1 MLTHHRARLE
11 WRREDRVVRFGGI
24 IRYDKNKFTWAASS
38 VAPLFIVCPP
48 PILSLSPEKSLFV
61 SVHALWLKKASP
73 IKRSTGRRKWPNGTR
88 RRSTGLPSFPIEQ
101 DGTVR
106 TANDFWPAYSLSCFY
121 LFFFINCFPSLFC
134 FYFAGK
140 KQTKK
145 ERGRE
150 TRFFPPSDRKR
161 EDLSV
166 HLRSSR
172 GHPVVSPYRREGGK
186 KRRRAKKQKRRE
198 DGHRFGN
205 YSNIFFIHQSSYL
218 TAFCDSHD
226 APSFFSSI

>member
-1 MLTHHRARLE
+1 M
-11 WRREDRVVRFGGI
+11 
-24 IRYDKNKFTWAASS
+24 NKKECWNSS
-38 VAPLFIVCPP
+38 TKRCPSSLLFCFSFSFPPSPPVC
-48 PILSLSPEKSLFV
+48 LFA
-61 SVHALWLKKASP
+61 SVHARWLKKGISP
-73 IKRSTGRRKWPNGTR
+73 IERSTGRRKWPDGTR
-88 RRSTGLPSFPIEQ
+88 RRSTGLPEQ

-134 FYFAGK
+134 FYFAK
-140 KQTKK
+140 KTK
-145 ERGRE
+145 RGRE
-150 TRFFPPSDRKR
+150 KRFFPPSDRKR

-218 TAFCDSHD
+218 TAFYDSHD